1 MPTFRNVN
9 NYSRKFPLRVFGHVF
24 SLGMVNDNNMNDN
37 TKQIE
42 AANRIGK
49 MFLGCANGHAAFGY
63 LTGYLSGELKWANTN
78 SLNAEQLEKI
88 LIAASNFAKEYSK
101 DNSL

>member
-1 MPTFRNVN
+1 MPTYPIVN
-9 NYSRKFPLRVFGHVF
+9 NFFYEFPCALFGYVIF
-24 SLGMVNDNNMNDN
+24 YLQMKDN

-63 LTGYLSGELKWANTN
+63 LTGYISGELKWSDTG
-78 SLNAEQLEKI
+78 SLDAEKLEKI
-88 LIAASNFAKEYSK
+88 LSAALNYANTSNKS
-101 DNSL
+101 